1 MGDKKTQNSHLS
13 VVENTQE
20 EAQEMFPDD
29 TFEIQEKKRAIFDR
43 TVENFLNVMSN
54 EGFSSQT
61 LGEKLEE
68 EEWNK

>member
-61 LGEKLEE
+61 LWEKLEE